1 MTEGS
6 SRPRVP
12 VVGRAL
18 LALLIG
24 VLAGAGL
31 NAMLG
36 DKGADTPALALLGG
50 AIALRHGPRE
60 SSAPPQPSV
69 TQPVDAELTVLM

>member
-6 SRPRVP
+6 SRPKVP

-50 AIALRHGPRE
+50 AIAL
-60 SSAPPQPSV
+60 V
-69 TQPVDAELTVLM
+69 TVLVRARRRLNRPSRNPSTRNSRS